1 MGEGRPQGQWTQ
13 GAWWG
18 GGQATAL
25 KNHSQLPTPPPKV
38 SPFLAE
44 KSSIWRCGSEPGC
57 GGGEMGKGLPEASW
71 PPPRVFLGLPHRAP
85 VGP

>member
-1 MGEGRPQGQWTQ
+1 MDSGGLVGRWTGHGTEKPQPVT
-13 GAWWG
+13 
-18 GGQATAL
+18 
-25 KNHSQLPTPPPKV
+25 PPPPKV